1 MLNIM
6 LGNKLIKGVISKFI
20 SRSIR
25 KSTGYET
32 KVTLNDLDIREEF
45 NDYIKIKLDAELV
58 LAKDDLEKLL
68 NSLNKDWDF
77 GLFLL
82 FIFA

>member
-25 KSTGYET
+25 KSTGYEV
-32 KVTLNDLDIREEF
+32 KVTLNDLDVREEF
-45 NDYIKIKLDAELV
+45 NDYVKIKLDAELV
-58 LAKDDLEKLL
+58 LAKDDLEKIL
-68 NSLNKDWDF
+68 NSLNKD
-77 GLFLL
+77 
-82 FIFA
+82 

>member
-25 KSTGYET
+25 KSTGYEV
-32 KVTLNDLDIREEF
+32 KVTLNDLDVREEF
-45 NDYIKIKLDAELV
+45 NDYVKVKLDAEIIIS
-58 LAKDDLEKLL
+58 KGDLEKIL
-68 NSLNKDWDF
+68 NSINKD
-77 GLFLL
+77 
-82 FIFA
+82 